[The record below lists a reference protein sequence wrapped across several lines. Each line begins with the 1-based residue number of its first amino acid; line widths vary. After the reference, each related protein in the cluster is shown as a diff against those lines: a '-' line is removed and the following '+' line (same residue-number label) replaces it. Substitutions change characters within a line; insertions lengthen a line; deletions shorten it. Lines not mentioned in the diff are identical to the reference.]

1 MICGFINEDY
11 NVEYKELTKEEVE
24 KICLEDNF
32 FSINMDSE
40 YVIFIK
46 KNIYKEENM
55 NAILPVI
62 ARAGK
67 ELFLKNREGK

>member
-1 MICGFINEDY
+1 MICGFINEEY
-11 NVEYKELTKEEVE
+11 NLEYKELTKEETE
-24 KICLEDNF
+24 KICLEGNF

-40 YVIFIK
+40 YIIFIK
-46 KNIYKEENM
+46 KNIYNEENM
-55 NAILPVI
+55 NSILPVI

>member
-11 NVEYKELTKEEVE
+11 NLEYKELTEEETE

-40 YVIFIK
+40 YIIFIK

-55 NAILPVI
+55 NAILPIV

-67 ELFLKNREGK
+67 ELFLKNKGGK

>member
-11 NVEYKELTKEEVE
+11 NLEYKELTKEETE
-24 KICLEDNF
+24 KICLEDSF

-40 YVIFIK
+40 YIIFIE

-55 NAILPVI
+55 NAILPIVT
-62 ARAGK
+62 RAGK
-67 ELFLKNREGK
+67 ELFLKNRKGF